1 MAALTDQLVTGIGM
15 ICSCDFTPDHITNG
29 RWDCDSNDLSMVI
42 FRADVVGTGTSKS
55 TADDF
60 NGWADT
66 ASNIDVNGESL
77 HVAGVETCASH
88 DCSDVGFALPGH
100 YYYWIIGLITGV
112 IIIIIIVVITVT
124 VLWWKHTKKGQS
136 DR

>member
-1 MAALTDQLVTGIGM
+1 MAGGI
-15 ICSCDFTPDHITNG
+15 
-29 RWDCDSNDLSMVI
+29 DSNDLSVVI
-42 FRADVVGTGTSKS
+42 FRAVVGTGISKS
-55 TADDF
+55 IADDF